1 MVKKFVLN
9 PESVS
14 LSRPNTRSLLS
25 PNTKAESF
33 LSHINSPV
41 VTVPK
46 VALKRSSSSGFDS
59 KVAACGRVTGLFNKL
74 EDSRDK
80 ITESKSCGDLSDRK
94 DDLDT
99 DALFPLSRSQVRNGY
114 NIRVICTF
122 RQLYM

>member
-1 MVKKFVLN
+1 MMSSSLLTEVPMVKKFVLN
-9 PESVS
+9 LERQEHCLSKPARAQPSLTHPESVS

-74 EDSRDK
+74 EDSR
-80 ITESKSCGDLSDRK
+80 L
-94 DDLDT
+94 
-99 DALFPLSRSQVRNGY
+99 Y
-114 NIRVICTF
+114 F
-122 RQLYM
+122 R